1 MIIGFDHLA
10 LNTHNSQGT
19 ISDLESRGYHKS
31 FVEFEIDNPIE
42 KSIHLAHYQPK
53 HDLGQFK
60 HPNTHLTI
68 EFTNHGAGAEQCTP
82 FELNGTT
89 IQIKTNKILEDE
101 QFLLQSLKFQK
112 ISEREFKLTR
122 PLPQWNCQIELIH
135 ETSATPSML
144 DSKGYS
150 CLAFISNYIESD
162 LTVAEQ
168 NGATSLTSIF
178 ALSVNQKKLR
188 IAMFRLPGGAL
199 IEYIQIDKGN
209 SYV

>member
-10 LNTHNSQGT
+10 MNTNNSLST
-19 ISDLESRGYHKS
+19 IADLESRGYQKS

-42 KSIHLAHYQPK
+42 KSIHLTHYQPK

-60 HPNTHLTI
+60 HPHTHLTI
-68 EFTNHGAGAEQCTP
+68 EFTNHGAFADQGTP
-82 FELNGTT
+82 FELNATT

-101 QFLLQSLKFQK
+101 QILLQSLKFQK

-122 PLPQWNCQIELIH
+122 PFPQWNCQIELIH
-135 ETSATPSML
+135 EASVKRSML

-150 CLAFISNYIESD
+150 CLAFICNNIEND
-162 LTVAEQ
+162 LIVAEQ

-199 IEYIQIDKGN
+199 IELIQFDKGN
-209 SYV
+209 NYV